1 MRLLLDTNAL
11 IWATVKPEQLAPR
24 TAALIADPTNMILV
38 PAASAWE
45 IGTKVR
51 AGKLPIAFHLEKDL
65 LVYVSRAGY
74 LWLPM
79 TPEIALRAARLTA
92 EHRDPFDRII
102 AAHALAEDIPVVSA
116 DRKLDLF
123 GVRRIW

>member
-1 MRLLLDTNAL
+1 MLLDTHAL
-11 IWATVKPEQLAPR
+11 IWATVAPNQLSQTA
-24 TAALIADPTNMILV
+24 AALIADPANTILV
-38 PAASAWE
+38 SAASAWE

-51 AGKLPIAFHLEKDL
+51 LGKLPMAFHLEKDL
-65 LVYVSRAGY
+65 LGYVAKAGY
-74 LWLPM
+74 LWLAM
-79 TPEIALRAARLTA
+79 TAEIALRAARLSG

-102 AAHALAEDIPVVSA
+102 AAHALAEDIPVINA